1 MINHYFLKE
10 RFDRI
15 VVYLEQIEIILG
27 NDDSRIR
34 GDFTLLYA
42 IERLIQLVVDEMID
56 VNTHIIRNEEFRAPD
71 DFQSA
76 FYTLGEN
83 GVIDEDLAKRLAPI
97 VGLRNRL
104 VHRYESVDMIFML
117 AMIRKER
124 ADITEYMKQ
133 IRARY
138 KDVV

>member
-1 MINHYFLKE
+1 MINNYFLKE

-15 VVYLEQIEIILG
+15 AVYLEQIQIILG

-34 GDFTLLYA
+34 TDFTLLYA
-42 IERLIQLVVDEMID
+42 TERLIQLVVDEMID
-56 VNTHIIRNEEFRAPD
+56 VNTHIIRNEYFHAPD

-83 GVIDEDLAKRLAPI
+83 GVLDEKLVQRIAPI

-104 VHRYESVDMIFML
+104 VHRYESVDTVAML
-117 AMIRKER
+117 GMIRKER
-124 ADITEYMKQ
+124 GDIIDYMKQ
-133 IRARY
+133 VRIHY
-138 KDVV
+138 KGA